1 MSQETVNWVPYSR
14 NVETVKTTENKESG
28 EVTVT
33 RVTVVYVNA
42 NANNESGDE
51 DLNEDRPG

>member
-1 MSQETVNWVPYSR
+1 MSQETVNWVRYSR